1 MYLSVLELYIALVAE
16 LLVRT
21 PGATF
26 GRVATLS
33 SAVVLIPGGLLFFT
47 RLTKKWQAR
56 VRHPATIAWEDD
68 NLKRAA

>member
-1 MYLSVLELYIALVAE
+1 LVAE

-47 RLTKKWQAR
+47 RLAKSWQAR
-56 VRHPATIAWEDD
+56 SRRPKTIAWERDD
-68 NLKRAA
+68 LKKAA